1 MKVSELKYTVLS
13 WACFLT
19 ILIIVLMPFHA
30 FLTVWG
36 ASIFHHYTALR
47 LWKEVLLVICGVF
60 ALFLAFTDWKI
71 RTHTLSRR
79 LVWVII
85 AYALV
90 TVLWGLV
97 AWHKGGVTPKAFG
110 YGVIVNLR
118 FLAFFLVTWSV
129 SLRLSRLHANWQWMT
144 LWPAFAVVAFV
155 ILQFVVL

>member
-13 WACFLT
+13 WASFLT

-47 LWKEVLLVICGVF
+47 LWKEVLLVICGIF
-60 ALFLAFTDWKI
+60 ALFLVFTDWKI
-71 RTHTLSRR
+71 RSHTLSRR
-79 LVWVII
+79 LVWLII
-85 AYALV
+85 AYAIV

-97 AWHKGGVTPKAFG
+97 ALHNKDVTPKALG

-118 FLAFFLVTWSV
+118 FLAFFVLTAAV
-129 SLRLSRLHANWQWMT
+129 SGAIDSAA
-144 LWPAFAVVAFV
+144 P
-155 ILQFVVL
+155 